1 MEEKDRDISL
11 ENLDRESPSE
21 RAPLPQGGKPHGQST
36 QKGALLLDVT
46 DADGEIWSTKVN
58 ART

>member
-1 MEEKDRDISL
+1 MEEKERDISL
-11 ENLDRESPSE
+11 ENLDRECPFRWGTTWAKHTRESPPSF
-21 RAPLPQGGKPHGQST
+21 
-36 QKGALLLDVT
+36 VT